1 MEYSLHLDEEDKIVS
16 VTARGQW
23 DSATD
28 NAMVQEIMTAVTLKG
43 VQKVLLDLRE
53 LIFDLPM
60 FQIFERAKEIS
71 EQRLAQPRVS
81 SKVALVYSSADPKL
95 DADMQFFETASRNRG
110 LPYRVFTNV
119 EDAREWLMLP

>member
-1 MEYSLHLDEEDKIVS
+1 MEYSIHLDEESKIVS
-16 VTARGQW
+16 ATARGEW

-81 SKVALVYSSADPKL
+81 SKVALVYSPADPKL

-119 EDAREWLMLP
+119 DDAREWLMLP